1 MSLIYDPKYK
11 VFLRCLKDARIRSKL
26 TQQELAVAL
35 GWVEELKQGSVLLE
49 GVPGQRRSSLEGV
62 RVVGTV
68 FFL

>member
-1 MSLIYDPKYK
+1 VPTSERALLGSLAS
-11 VFLRCLKDARIRSKL
+11 LG
-26 TQQELAVAL
+26 LAVAL